1 MSEKLIKS
9 YAGFT
14 IGPIHDV
21 MRHSKKTR
29 ELWFGS
35 YFFSWYME
43 KLTAALIGG
52 KHDIVFLTPYVKEP
66 YAPNCSLGGK
76 FHDRF
81 VAQSSILSPEKF
93 HEIIKDANSQTLK
106 DFSKLIFDL
115 KEQEEKKDG
124 HSSLNAETVYD
135 ILEGYLQTRFFTI
148 DAAKI
153 EQEIEQAGEQ
163 SKKTVVGVVDEY
175 LNTMEDNFIFTPGKS
190 VNTCNRCKTLP
201 GIIEVKE
208 KENDED
214 KQLIL
219 CPLCFVKLRA
229 HHIEKLLQ
237 QRLADHLTP
246 SR

>member
-135 ILEGYLQTRFFTI
+135 ILEGYL
-148 DAAKI
+148 K
-153 EQEIEQAGEQ
+153 
-163 SKKTVVGVVDEY
+163 
-175 LNTMEDNFIFTPGKS
+175 
-190 VNTCNRCKTLP
+190 
-201 GIIEVKE
+201 KE
-208 KENDED
+208 KWAI
-214 KQLIL
+214 LI
-219 CPLCFVKLRA
+219 K
-229 HHIEKLLQ
+229 
-237 QRLADHLTP
+237 
-246 SR
+246 